1 MKTGF
6 FETDLN
12 QYRHLQISRSG
23 LADADLFFLT
33 SVVVARPEFR
43 DRMQT
48 LEIGYNG
55 RLNRSPSRFQVRD
68 VFSDSDLV
76 GPRHVETDF
85 GSRTFFGLTV
95 GREDEASDAGSRHL
109 EGSGAD
115 SV

>member
-1 MKTGF
+1 MKNEF

-33 SVVVARPEFR
+33 SVVVARPDFR

-48 LEIGYNG
+48 LEIRYNG
-55 RLNRSPSRFQVRD
+55 RLNGGPSRFQVRD
-68 VFSDSDLV
+68 VFSDPNLV

-85 GSRTFFGLTV
+85 GSRAFFGLTV
-95 GREDEASDAGSRHL
+95 GCEDEAADAGSRHL
-109 EGSGAD
+109 EGSGGD